1 MSTLGSQLDRIEAEE
16 TSRAIRL
23 LLARPLLTMSGDPGG
38 FELVRRRR
46 DALARWFEENCGW
59 RLIVEARGGYARL
72 LKIRPEIDAT
82 RPLRRERSTRAPF
95 DRRRYTLLAMVCAE
109 LLATPITTIGLLA
122 DRVSHATAAEP
133 EIESFQTS
141 RRPERAAFVDALKLL
156 ERTGALR
163 ALDGTAESYLES
175 DTAKVL
181 FQVDTTLL
189 LRLLAAPRAPSSIEV
204 PDLHDAGMAA
214 DAGIAALT
222 REPRYGA
229 APDGG
234 AVADAQRNLWLR
246 HSITRRLLDDPVV
259 YRTELTDAQLGYLAS
274 PSGRRMVRQAAEQAG
289 FVFEERAE
297 GYLLVDPDGLATDQR
312 FPDDAAHPKVAAL
325 VLLDHLVAAG
335 GLVPGS
341 ELTSRAVALLER
353 FPSWAKTYR
362 SEDGAARLAADAVDV
377 LCAFK
382 LATREDGPDH
392 PAVRAL
398 PAAARFTVAT
408 PTAEAT
414 P

>member
-1 MSTLGSQLDRIEAEE
+1 MSTHNMATQNMTTLGTQLDRIEAEE

-23 LLARPLLTMSGDPGG
+23 LLVHPLLTVTADPTA
-38 FELVRRRR
+38 FDLVRRRR

-59 RLIVEARGGYARL
+59 RLVVEARDGYARL
-72 LKIRPEIDAT
+72 LKVRPEIDTT

-95 DRRRYTLLAMVCAE
+95 DRRRYTLLTIVCAE
-109 LLATPITTIGLLA
+109 LLATPVTTIGLLA
-122 DRVSHATAAEP
+122 DRVSQATAAEP
-133 EIESFQTS
+133 DIESFQTS

-156 ERTGALR
+156 ERAGALR
-163 ALDGTAESYLES
+163 ALDGTAESYLDS

-189 LRLLAAPRAPSSIEV
+189 LRLLAAPHAPSTV
-204 PDLHDAGMAA
+204 DLD
-214 DAGIAALT
+214 DLTALT

-234 AVADAQRNLWLR
+234 EVADAQRHLWLR

-259 YRTELTDAQLGYLAS
+259 YRDELTEAQLGYLAS
-274 PSGRRMVRQAAEQAG
+274 PTGRRLVRQAAEQAG

-312 FPDDAAHPKVAAL
+312 FPDDASHPKVAAL
-325 VLLDHLVAAG
+325 VLLDDLVTAG
-335 GLVPGS
+335 RPVPDA
-341 ELTSRAVALLER
+341 ELASRAAALLDR

-382 LATREDGPDH
+382 LAARESG
-392 PAVRAL
+392 AVRAR
-398 PAAARFTVAT
+398 PAAARFAVAT
-408 PTAEAT
+408 PVVQE
-414 P
+414 

>member
-1 MSTLGSQLDRIEAEE
+1 VSTLGSQLDRVEAEE

-23 LLARPLLTMSGDPGG
+23 LLAHPLLTVASDPTG
-38 FELVRRRR
+38 FDLVRRRR
-46 DALARWFEENCGW
+46 DALARWFEEHCGW
-59 RLIVEARGGYARL
+59 RLVVEARDGYARL

-95 DRRRYTLLAMVCAE
+95 DRRRYTLLAIVCAE
-109 LLATPITTIGLLA
+109 LLATPVTTIGLLA
-122 DRVSHATAAEP
+122 DRVTHATAAEP
-133 EIESFQTS
+133 DIESFQTS
-141 RRPERAAFVDALKLL
+141 RRPERGAFVDALKLL
-156 ERTGALR
+156 ERAGALR
-163 ALDGTAESYLES
+163 ALDGTAESYLDS
-175 DTAKVL
+175 DAAKVL

-189 LRLLAAPRAPSSIEV
+189 LRLLAAPHAPSTV
-204 PDLHDAGMAA
+204 DLDDLAAGLT
-214 DAGIAALT
+214 ALT

-229 APDGG
+229 APEGG
-234 AVADAQRNLWLR
+234 EVADAQRNLWLR

-259 YRTELTDAQLGYLAS
+259 YRDELTEAQLGYLAS

-312 FPDDAAHPKVAAL
+312 FPDDASHPKIAAL
-325 VLLDHLVAAG
+325 VLLDQLVAAG
-335 GLVPGS
+335 GPVPDA
-341 ELTSRAVALLER
+341 ELAGRAAALLER

-382 LATREDGPDH
+382 LAAREDG
-392 PAVRAL
+392 AVSAR
-398 PAAARFTVAT
+398 PAAARFAVAT
-408 PTAEAT
+408 PVVQER
-414 P
+414 

>member
-1 MSTLGSQLDRIEAEE
+1 MKSLGSQLDRVEAEE

-23 LLARPLLTMSGDPGG
+23 LLAHPLLTVAADPTG
-38 FELVRRRR
+38 FDLVRRRR
-46 DALARWFEENCGW
+46 DALARWFEEHCGW
-59 RLIVEARGGYARL
+59 RLVVEARDGYARL
-72 LKIRPEIDAT
+72 LKVRPEIDAT
-82 RPLRRERSTRAPF
+82 RPLRRERSSRAPF
-95 DRRRYTLLAMVCAE
+95 DRRRYTLLAIVCAE
-109 LLATPITTIGLLA
+109 LLATPVTTIGLLA
-122 DRVSHATAAEP
+122 DRVTHATAAEP
-133 EIESFQTS
+133 SIESFQTS

-156 ERTGALR
+156 ERAGALR
-163 ALDGTAESYLES
+163 ALDGTAESYLDS

-189 LRLLAAPRAPSSIEV
+189 LRLLAAPHAPSTV
-204 PDLHDAGMAA
+204 DLDDLAAGLT
-214 DAGIAALT
+214 ALT

-234 AVADAQRNLWLR
+234 EVADAQRNLWLR

-259 YRTELTDAQLGYLAS
+259 YRDELTEAQLGYLAS

-312 FPDDAAHPKVAAL
+312 FPDDASHPKIAAL
-325 VLLDHLVAAG
+325 VLLDQLVAADRP
-335 GLVPGS
+335 VPDA
-341 ELTSRAVALLER
+341 ELAGHAGALLER

-362 SEDGAARLAADAVDV
+362 SDDGAARLAADAVDV

-382 LATREDGPDH
+382 LAAHEDGG
-392 PAVRAL
+392 VRAR
-398 PAAARFTVAT
+398 PAAARFAVAT
-408 PTAEAT
+408 PVVQER
-414 P
+414 

>member
-1 MSTLGSQLDRIEAEE
+1 MSSLGSQLDRVEAEE

-23 LLARPLLTMSGDPGG
+23 LLAHPLLTVSGDSTG
-38 FELVRRRR
+38 FDLVRRRR
-46 DALARWFEENCGW
+46 DALARWFEEHCGW
-59 RLIVEARGGYARL
+59 RLVVEARDGYARL

-82 RPLRRERSTRAPF
+82 RPLRRDRSTRAPF
-95 DRRRYTLLAMVCAE
+95 DRRRYTLLAIVCAE
-109 LLATPITTIGLLA
+109 LLATPVTTIGLLA
-122 DRVSHATAAEP
+122 DRVTHATAAEP
-133 EIESFQTS
+133 DIESFQTS

-156 ERTGALR
+156 ERAGALR
-163 ALDGTAESYLES
+163 ALDGTAESYLDS

-189 LRLLAAPRAPSSIEV
+189 LRLLAAPHAPSTV
-204 PDLHDAGMAA
+204 DLEDL
-214 DAGIAALT
+214 AALT

-234 AVADAQRNLWLR
+234 EVGDAQRNLWLR
-246 HSITRRLLDDPVV
+246 HSITRALLDDPVV
-259 YRTELTDAQLGYLAS
+259 YRDELTDAQLSYLTS
-274 PSGRRMVRQAAEQAG
+274 PTGRRLVRQAAEQAG

-312 FPDDAAHPKVAAL
+312 FPDDASHPKIAAL
-325 VLLDHLVAAG
+325 VLLDDLVSAG
-335 GLVPGS
+335 GPVSDADLAG
-341 ELTSRAVALLER
+341 RAAALLER

-382 LATREDGPDH
+382 LAVREDG
-392 PAVRAL
+392 AVRAR
-398 PAAARFTVAT
+398 PAAARFAVAA
-408 PTAEAT
+408 PRSEDSGSEE
-414 P
+414 

>member
-1 MSTLGSQLDRIEAEE
+1 MKSLGSQLDRVEAEE

-23 LLARPLLTMSGDPGG
+23 LLAHPLLTVAADPTG
-38 FELVRRRR
+38 FDLVRRRR
-46 DALARWFEENCGW
+46 DALARWFEEHCGW
-59 RLIVEARGGYARL
+59 RLVVEARDGYARL
-72 LKIRPEIDAT
+72 LKVRPEIDAT
-82 RPLRRERSTRAPF
+82 RPLRRERSSRAPF
-95 DRRRYTLLAMVCAE
+95 DRRRYTLLAIVCAE
-109 LLATPITTIGLLA
+109 LLATPVTTIGLLA
-122 DRVSHATAAEP
+122 DRVTHATAAEP
-133 EIESFQTS
+133 SIESFQTS

-156 ERTGALR
+156 ERAGALR
-163 ALDGTAESYLES
+163 ALDGTAESYLDS

-189 LRLLAAPRAPSSIEV
+189 LRLLAAPHAPSTV
-204 PDLHDAGMAA
+204 DLDDLAAGLT
-214 DAGIAALT
+214 ALT

-234 AVADAQRNLWLR
+234 EVADAQRNLWLR

-259 YRTELTDAQLGYLAS
+259 YRDELTEAQLGYLAS

-312 FPDDAAHPKVAAL
+312 FPDDASHPKIAAL
-325 VLLDHLVAAG
+325 VLLDQLVAADRP
-335 GLVPGS
+335 VPDA
-341 ELTSRAVALLER
+341 ELAGHAGALLER

-362 SEDGAARLAADAVDV
+362 SDDGAARLAADAVDV

-382 LATREDGPDH
+382 LAAHEDGG
-392 PAVRAL
+392 VRAR
-398 PAAARFTVAT
+398 PAAARFAVAT
-408 PTAEAT
+408 PVVEER
-414 P
+414 